1 MQPLHYNGGLKVT
14 KVLYITSKS
23 IYTCAAQGTLLDIT
37 KAQIKK
43 GHEIGILLIQDSTL
57 ACWKGGQNII
67 AEAASHGATIFA
79 IKEDL
84 DARGI
89 IGSNIHPDIKPVNY
103 DEAISIIMDKY
114 EKVIT
119 WC

>member
-1 MQPLHYNGGLKVT
+1 MA

-23 IYTCAAQGTLLDIT
+23 IYICAAQGTLLDIT
-37 KAQIKK
+37 KAQIAK
-43 GHEIGILLIQDSTL
+43 GHEVGILLIQDSTL

-67 AEAASHGATIFA
+67 SEAASNGATIFA

-89 IGSNIHPDIKPVNY
+89 IGENIHPDIKPVNY
-103 DEAISIIMDKY
+103 DDAISVIMDKY

>member
-1 MQPLHYNGGLKVT
+1 MT

-23 IYTCAAQGTLLDIT
+23 IYTCASQETLLDIT
-37 KAQIKK
+37 KAQLKK
-43 GHEIGILLIQDSTL
+43 GHEVGILLIQDSTL

-67 AEAASHGATIFA
+67 SHAASHGATVFA

-89 IGSNIHPDIKPVNY
+89 TDDKLHPDIKPINY
-103 DEAISIIMDKY
+103 DEAISVIMDKY

>member
-1 MQPLHYNGGLKVT
+1 MT

-23 IYTCAAQGTLLDIT
+23 IYVCASQATLLDIT
-37 KAQIKK
+37 LAQKEK
-43 GHEIGILLIQDSTL
+43 GNEVGILLIQDSTL
-57 ACWKGGQNII
+57 ACWNSSVNII
-67 AEAASHGATIFA
+67 ADAANQGIDIFA

-84 DARGI
+84 EARGM
-89 IGSNIHPDIKPVNY
+89 IGDKVHPDIKQVNY

>member
-1 MQPLHYNGGLKVT
+1 MT

-23 IYTCAAQGTLLDIT
+23 IYTCATQGTLLDIAASQ
-37 KAQIKK
+37 KEK
-43 GHEIGILLIQDSTL
+43 GNDVGILLIQDSTL
-57 ACWKGGQNII
+57 ACWKGAENII
-67 AEAASHGATIFA
+67 ADALSHGINIYA

-84 DARGI
+84 EARGI
-89 IGSNIHPDIKPVNY
+89 IGDKAISKIKQVNY
-103 DEAISIIMDKY
+103 DEAITVIMDKY

>member
-1 MQPLHYNGGLKVT
+1 MT

-23 IYTCAAQGTLLDIT
+23 IYTCAAQGTLLDVA
-37 KAQIKK
+37 KKQMAK
-43 GHEIGILLIQDSTL
+43 GHDIGILLIQDSTL
-57 ACWKGGQNII
+57 ACWKGGKNII
-67 AEAASHGATIFA
+67 AEAAKSGAKIFA

-84 DARGI
+84 VARGI
-89 IGSNIHPDIKPVNY
+89 IGDKIHSDIKQVNY
-103 DEAISIIMDKY
+103 DEAISVIMDQY